1 MVPALNHL
9 TATAAASGPDV
20 TAMASNLRDADVER
34 QQAAA
39 EQFESV
45 FVSLILKQ
53 MRQSIDG
60 DGLFSGDNSD
70 VYGGLFDMYMGQ
82 HLSKASEFG
91 VGKLILQYLEASKI
105 Q

>member
-1 MVPALNHL
+1 MVPALNQL
-9 TATAAASGPDV
+9 ASISTTTGPSAAT
-20 TAMASNLRDADVER
+20 MASDLRSADVER

-45 FVSLILKQ
+45 FVSMILKQ

-60 DGLFSGDNSD
+60 DGLFSGDSSD

-82 HLSKASEFG
+82 HLSQTGKFG
-91 VGKLILQYLEASKI
+91 ISKLISQYLEASEI